1 MTGTRPDVAR
11 GEASSLGGMVT
22 LEWMDEPDAATT
34 SRVRELLLAARES
47 DGRPDIVEGGSLP
60 GEFQGGRHLLA
71 SEDGGLAGYAH
82 LDTAG
87 DAFGRQV
94 AELVVH
100 PERRRRGVGAELAQA
115 LADRVAPGPAGGN
128 LRVWSHGDHPGAAAL
143 AERLGFRRERELL
156 VMRAVGIDEVG
167 EPRWAEMPLPRELR
181 LRTFVPGQDEQVLVD
196 VNARAFAWHPEQAA
210 LTVAELRA
218 EQEQD
223 WFDPAGFFL
232 AEDAGG
238 ELVGF
243 HWTKI
248 HPANPYRFGGE
259 PVGEVY
265 VLGVDPD
272 AQGGGLGKAL
282 TVAGLRYLVAR
293 GLRQVILYVEGDNA
307 AAVAVYR
314 GLGFEIHE
322 TDVQYAH

>member
-1 MTGTRPDVAR
+1 
-11 GEASSLGGMVT
+11 MVT
-22 LEWMDEPDAATT
+22 LEWMDELDAATL

-47 DGRPDIVEGGSLP
+47 DGRPDIAADGSLP
-60 GEFQGGRHLLA
+60 GEFHGGRHLLA
-71 SEDGGLAGYAH
+71 TEDSVLVGYAH

-94 AELVVH
+94 AELIVH
-100 PERRRRGVGAELAQA
+100 PESRRRGVGTDLAQA
-115 LADRVAPGPAGGN
+115 LVEHAGAAPAGDR
-128 LRVWSHGDHPGAAAL
+128 LRVWSHGDHAGAAAL

-156 VMRAVGIDEVG
+156 VMRAVGTDEAG
-167 EPRWAEMPLPRELR
+167 EPRWAERPLPRDLR
-181 LRTFVPGQDEQVLVD
+181 LRTFVPGRDEQALVEI
-196 VNARAFAWHPEQAA
+196 NARAFAWHPEQAA
-210 LTVAELRA
+210 LTVADLRA

-232 AEDAGG
+232 AEDSNG
-238 ELVGF
+238 ELAGF

-248 HPANPYRFGGE
+248 HPANPYRFAGD

-282 TVAGLRYLVAR
+282 TIAGLRYLVSR
-293 GLRQVILYVEGDNA
+293 GLRQVILYVEGDNT
-307 AAVAVYR
+307 AAVTVYR
-314 GLGFEIHE
+314 KLGFEIHE
-322 TDVQYAH
+322 TDVQYVH